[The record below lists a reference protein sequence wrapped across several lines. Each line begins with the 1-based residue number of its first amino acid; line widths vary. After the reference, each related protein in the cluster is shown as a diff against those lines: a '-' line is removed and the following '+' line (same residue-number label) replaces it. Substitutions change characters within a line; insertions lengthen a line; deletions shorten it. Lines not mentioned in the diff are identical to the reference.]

1 MQPDP
6 PQPGFPQY
14 GQPPMAG
21 GPAPM
26 AGGPAPWGGG
36 PSPLAAAPRSKAN
49 AAAAVIAGILA
60 LIAVG
65 MLIWFALNDAL
76 YAIRHDDWSSLVLQ
90 NVFAGVV
97 GAGSL
102 LVAAGFTFARKIPG
116 AWTLFALC
124 VLFVV
129 ANLVLA
135 PLLHG
140 TPFGAQLKFL
150 FGFDKING
158 TAAGLA
164 TIFCA
169 LTAIMAVIAVSVK
182 SYGPATAT
190 PRRP

>member
-6 PQPGFPQY
+6 PQPGFPQH
-14 GQPPMAG
+14 GQP
-21 GPAPM
+21 PM

-36 PSPLAAAPRSKAN
+36 PSPLAAPPRPRLN

-60 LIAVG
+60 LITVG
-65 MLIWFALNDAL
+65 MIVWFALNDAL

-90 NVFAGVV
+90 NVLGGVI

-102 LVAAGFTFARKIPG
+102 LVAAGFTFARRIPG
-116 AWTLFALC
+116 AWTLCALC

-140 TPFGAQLKFL
+140 TPFGAQFKFL

-158 TAAGLA
+158 IAAGLA

-169 LTAIMAVIAVSVK
+169 LTAIMAAIAGSVK
-182 SYGPATAT
+182 SYGLATAT
-190 PRRP
+190 PPRP